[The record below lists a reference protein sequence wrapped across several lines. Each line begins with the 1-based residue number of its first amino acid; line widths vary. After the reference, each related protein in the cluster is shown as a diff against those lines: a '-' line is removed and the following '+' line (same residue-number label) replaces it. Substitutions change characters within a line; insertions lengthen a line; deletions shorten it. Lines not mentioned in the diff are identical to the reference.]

1 MIFGWLTPF
10 LNFAAF
16 LLLLLVTLS
25 VPIIKDIYLFRL
37 TPNASF
43 SNNLVSGA
51 SGSVKFGIWGYCT
64 SGLKGSALGFT
75 KTVANECSPK
85 KLGYSIDGR
94 VSQLLG
100 VDRFV
105 NITSKALT
113 AVLVLHPIA
122 CGLAFIAM
130 VLSFIMARP
139 TNGTTRFS
147 SLMTLIANLL
157 AAFLTTAVFVIDVV
171 LVAVVRHHVRDET
184 RNNVTAKYGNGVWMV
199 LGAMIAL
206 WLGIITATCGI
217 FQLRRHRRKVAADG
231 TRY

>member
-37 TPNASF
+37 AANYSNSFVSSASATG
-43 SNNLVSGA
+43 N
-51 SGSVKFGIWGYCT
+51 VKFGIWGYCT
-64 SGLKGSALGFT
+64 QGIKGSAFGIT
-75 KTVANECSPK
+75 KSVANECSPK

-94 VSQLLG
+94 VSELLG

-122 CGLAFIAM
+122 CGLAFIALI
-130 VLSFIMARP
+130 LSFIMARP
-139 TNGTTRFS
+139 TSGTTRFS
-147 SLMTLIANLL
+147 SLMTLLASLL
-157 AAFLTTAVFVIDVV
+157 AAVLTTAIFVIDVV
-171 LVAVVRHHVRDET
+171 LVAVVRHHVRDQSD
-184 RNNVTAKYGNGVWMV
+184 NNVTAKYGNGVWMV

-206 WLGIITATCGI
+206 WLAIITATCGI
-217 FQLRRHRRKVAADG
+217 FQILRNRRNVDG
-231 TRY
+231 ARY